1 MSDLIKRLRFHSTY
15 ALGVS
20 DLDPPYI
27 HEVFGRAADR
37 IEELEAEKK
46 TALMFEIEL
55 HECQA
60 ENVKLRA
67 VVDAAK
73 RARETDKYGLLSV
86 EKGWDLDKALAE
98 LDDE

>member
-1 MSDLIKRLRFHSTY
+1 MNDLVKRLRRYSCQ
-15 ALGVS
+15 S
-20 DLDPPYI
+20 DDPTDPVEELI
-27 HEVFGRAADR
+27 KDLHDAADR